1 MSNLQSAYVRDREN
15 SAVGR
20 QHMLAVPSLGQPSS
34 RSTSIYDRLENAVCV
49 IQRAWRMYRLRC
61 LIRELKET
69 EPWFFSWKTCA
80 NDQPPV
86 RMSFEA
92 LQSKFAD
99 GTFFS
104 KVTRFFQLLGQRVDP
119 SSKCHAKL
127 LLIAF
132 MLNHHTHQDVPL
144 AHHIQ
149 CLGSAFLN
157 VCLDPSCWFRR
168 VRFFYAYSCFYR
180 VFLDSKCKNAATK
193 IPQVLNNMTK
203 SMMICQVL
211 SKNNTSSSVQRTL
224 NYIHAKTRDYM
235 VALTRLV
242 GSSSKAAELVRQDV
256 ARSVFL
262 NNLRKRYVVS
272 QIDPSDKNRQY
283 RSVGM
288 QLILDA
294 NFTSVHLQSREAK
307 YDCYKHSTCS
317 VMRDCYHMKLDYI
330 KQLIRFNINSNKQ
343 SDWLPCF
350 INHVKMVLATLSQ
363 QLDIDDEC
371 VQMQCARNCYD
382 PSKLISYL
390 LSHMKTISLPD
401 ISGRDYPTLI
411 SRLEAKF
418 GFEGCSKAVLFGL
431 LDILDDM
438 RVDHMDHFFRLNCNK
453 LMSMTRKH
461 ELRFFVEDLS
471 SHRMGVK
478 NLLHWVET
486 AKTSETSRAAVD
498 SALEETRLRQ
508 LKIQFA
514 KMMTW
519 FPCPAHLD
527 ELPETFKHAR
537 LTILRTLIM
546 VKDVVSAFTILQFVV
561 MLSGD
566 CSHIGRIKQGIMAIL
581 KNECNCPQSE
591 MVTQLYDLVQT
602 ERPCMN
608 DRDQKILKSLVN
620 RVIRKPDITA
630 SEQVPKL
637 ALERIQ
643 VAIQSNLLDQPA
655 PAKLTHFEQ
664 EVSVIAQNSLC
675 ILNLNLET
683 YHPIYKTLLHFDE
696 IWDQSSQFI

>member
-1 MSNLQSAYVRDREN
+1 MFNLQSAYIRDREN

-20 QHMLAVPSLGQPSS
+20 QHVVSMPSVGPSRCS
-34 RSTSIYDRLENAVCV
+34 VYDRLENAVCV
-49 IQRAWRMYRLRC
+49 IQRAWRMYMLRC
-61 LIRELKET
+61 LIKELKET
-69 EPWFFSWKTCA
+69 EPWFFSWKTCT
-80 NDQPPV
+80 NDRPPV

-92 LQSKFAD
+92 LQTKFAD
-99 GTFFS
+99 GVFFS
-104 KVTRFFQLLGQRVDP
+104 QVTRFFELLGQRVDP

-132 MLNHHTHQDVPL
+132 MLNHHTSQDVPL
-144 AHHIQ
+144 TQHIQ
-149 CLGSAFLN
+149 CLGGAFLN
-157 VCLDPSCWFRR
+157 VCVEPSCWFKR

-193 IPQVLNNMTK
+193 IPQVLSNMTK
-203 SMMICQVL
+203 SMLICQVL

-235 VALTRLV
+235 AALTRLV

-262 NNLRKRYVVS
+262 NNLQKRYVVS
-272 QIDPSDKNRQY
+272 EIDPSDKNRQY

-350 INHVKMVLATLSQ
+350 IDHVKMVLATLSQ
-363 QLDIDDEC
+363 ELDIDDEC

-382 PSKLISYL
+382 PSKLVAYL
-390 LSHMKTISLPD
+390 LSVMKTISLPN
-401 ISGRDYPTLI
+401 ISGRNYVDLI
-411 SRLEAKF
+411 DRLEAKF
-418 GFEGCSKAVLFGL
+418 NLEYCSKAVLFGV
-431 LDILDDM
+431 LDVLDDM
-438 RVDHMDHFFRLNCNK
+438 RVDHMDHFFHLNYSK
-453 LMSMTRKH
+453 LMSMTKKH

-478 NLLHWVET
+478 NLLQWVET
-486 AKTSETSRAAVD
+486 AKTPEIATQGEVD
-498 SALEETRLRQ
+498 SVLEDKRLRQ
-508 LKIQFA
+508 LKIQFS

-519 FPCPAHLD
+519 FPSPAHLD
-527 ELPETFKHAR
+527 DLPETFKHTR
-537 LTILRTLIM
+537 LSVLRTLIM
-546 VKDVVSAFTILQFVV
+546 VKDVVSAFTILQFVI

-566 CSHIGRIKQGIMAIL
+566 CSHICRIKQGIMAIL

-591 MVTQLYDLVQT
+591 MVSQLYNLVLA

-608 DRDQKILKSLVN
+608 ERDQKILKSLVN
-620 RVIRKPDITA
+620 RVIRKPDMTA

-643 VAIQSNLLDQPA
+643 TAIQSNLLDEPA

-664 EVSVIAQNSLC
+664 DVSIIAQDSLC

-683 YHPIYKTLLHFDE
+683 YHPIYKTLLHFNE
-696 IWDQSSQFI
+696 IWEQSSDFI

>member
-1 MSNLQSAYVRDREN
+1 
-15 SAVGR
+15 
-20 QHMLAVPSLGQPSS
+20 
-34 RSTSIYDRLENAVCV
+34 
-49 IQRAWRMYRLRC
+49 
-61 LIRELKET
+61 
-69 EPWFFSWKTCA
+69 
-80 NDQPPV
+80 
-86 RMSFEA
+86 MSFEA
-92 LQSKFAD
+92 LQTKFAD
-99 GTFFS
+99 GAFFS

-132 MLNHHTHQDVPL
+132 MLNHHTHGDVPL
-144 AHHIQ
+144 AQHIQ

-157 VCLDPSCWFRR
+157 VCAEPSCWFKR

-193 IPQVLNNMTK
+193 IPQVLSNMTK

-242 GSSSKAAELVRQDV
+242 GSSSKAVELVRQDV

-262 NNLRKRYVVS
+262 NNLQKRYVAS

-288 QLILDA
+288 QLILDPS
-294 NFTSVHLQSREAK
+294 FTSVHLQSREAK

-350 INHVKMVLATLSQ
+350 LGHVKMVLATLSH

-390 LSHMKTISLPD
+390 LSHMKTITLPD
-401 ISGRDYPTLI
+401 ISGRDYPALI
-411 SRLEAKF
+411 SSLETRF
-418 GFEGCSKAVLFGL
+418 SFEGCSKAVLFAL

-438 RVDHMDHFFRLNCNK
+438 RVDHMDHFFHLNISK
-453 LMSMTRKH
+453 LSAITRKH

-478 NLLHWVET
+478 NLLNWVEA
-486 AKTSETSRAAVD
+486 AKTPETEAETPQHQVGA
-498 SALEETRLRQ
+498 ALEEGRLRQ
-508 LKIQFA
+508 LKIRFS
-514 KMMTW
+514 KMITW
-519 FPCPAHLD
+519 FPCPARLD
-527 ELPETFKHAR
+527 ELPETFKYAR

-546 VKDVVSAFTILQFVV
+546 VKDVVSAFTILQFVI

-566 CSHIGRIKQGIMAIL
+566 CTHVCRIKQGIMTIL

-608 DRDQKILKSLVN
+608 DRDQKILRSLIN

-643 VAIQSNLLDQPA
+643 FAIQSILLDEPT

-675 ILNLNLET
+675 ILNLNFET
-683 YHPIYKTLLHFDE
+683 YQPIYKTLLHFNE
-696 IWDQSSQFI
+696 IWDRTSQFI